1 MSDHGYV
8 YDLLRKLGLSDF
20 GASTGEFLLLRPLKI
35 LLVLVAAAMVSR
47 VAARTIRRGLRTAL
61 ARSPLRAQSP
71 RAQQR
76 ATTLGDVL
84 AGLARTI
91 IMGIAVLIILDELG
105 LNLAPLLA
113 GAGIAGIAIGFGAQS
128 LVKDF
133 VSGFF
138 VIVEDQYGVGDVVD
152 LGGTKGTVEELTIRV
167 TRLRS
172 VDGTVWFVPNGEVRT
187 VGNTSMEW
195 SRALLDILVP
205 YDVDMAQVSAAIKD
219 EAEKLAAEDGW
230 REKILEPP
238 AVWGVQHM
246 GPEGLT
252 IRLVV
257 KTAPREQDDVERE
270 LLTRISARLRRDG
283 VRSPGQ
289 TMVITA
295 GALDQGAP
303 APAPPEP
310 TE

>member
-1 MSDHGYV
+1 MDDHGYI

-35 LLVLVAAAMVSR
+35 VLILVVAMVL
-47 VAARTIRRGLRTAL
+47 ARMAGRAIRRFLGTAL
-61 ARSPLRAQSP
+61 ARSPLRAQSA

-91 IMGIAVLIILDELG
+91 IMAVAALVILDELG

-133 VSGFF
+133 LSGFF

-152 LGGTKGTVEELTIRV
+152 LGGTRGTVEELSMRV

-172 VDGTVWFVPNGEVRT
+172 VDGTVWFVPNGEVRK

-195 SRALLDILVP
+195 SRALLDVLVP
-205 YDVDMAQVSAAIKD
+205 YDIDVAQVSAAID
-219 EAEKLAAEDGW
+219 EEAQRLAAEDQW

-238 AVWGVQHM
+238 QVWGVQTM
-246 GPEGLT
+246 GAEGLT

-257 KTAPREQDDVERE
+257 KTLPRQQDDVERE

-303 APAPPEP
+303 APPPT